1 MMMMMTKTTHTGLGH
16 QQVLVL
22 FHFGQGEERFLCYI
36 SPREPTGRFVIKAK
50 FYDPRK
56 SLSRA

>member
-1 MMMMMTKTTHTGLGH
+1 MMMMTKTTHT
-16 QQVLVL
+16 
-22 FHFGQGEERFLCYI
+22 QGWGISRYFYYFILARERSDFFVI
-36 SPREPTGRFVIKAK
+36 SLQEPTGRFVIKAK